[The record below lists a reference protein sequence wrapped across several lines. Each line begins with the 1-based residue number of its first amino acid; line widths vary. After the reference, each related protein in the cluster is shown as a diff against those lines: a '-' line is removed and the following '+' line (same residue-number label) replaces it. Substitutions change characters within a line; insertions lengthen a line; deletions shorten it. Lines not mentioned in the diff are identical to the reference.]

1 MVLATVRAD
10 FAGSAQAVMLVAV
23 GLCSGR
29 KAVVVAAA
37 AGCFGFLPE
46 NQVLAE
52 YSVPVQEII
61 HSTAAEVVAACFAQD
76 QRKARQTVVATVVAC
91 SVPDFQIGC
100 LTAAVVVEQKH
111 QIVRSA
117 VAAVVARSAQG
128 YRKDHQIVAEVG

>member
-1 MVLATVRAD
+1 
-10 FAGSAQAVMLVAV
+10 MLVAV

-29 KAVVVAAA
+29 KAVVVVA

-46 NQVLAE
+46 DQVFAE
-52 YSVPVQEII
+52 YSVQGQKTT